1 LSAAAAATAVAVV
14 LPITGLVAKMASLA
28 DLSLDVV
35 LDDCATAVDLAVLVV
50 GGAVMEVAVVVDSI
64 PDCLTAEDDDDIAAT
79 VVTVEVEDTPP
90 NPPLTVGYCRLV
102 IRLS

>member
-1 LSAAAAATAVAVV
+1 
-14 LPITGLVAKMASLA
+14 MASLT

-35 LDDCATAVDLAVLVV
+35 LDGCASVVDLAVLVV

-64 PDCLTAEDDDDIAAT
+64 PDCLTAEDDHDIAAA
-79 VVTVEVEDTPP
+79 VVAVAVEDAPP

-102 IRLS
+102 IRLLS